1 MCKWENLQLHPYAC
15 FLFLETSGCYK
26 DCVTIGVQT
35 DARPGK
41 SSHPHTGMVE
51 RKHGPYSMVRG
62 LAVRRQLGAC
72 RKAPR
77 RG

>member
-1 MCKWENLQLHPYAC
+1 MCKWESLQLHLYAC

-41 SSHPHTGMVE
+41 SSHPHTGMVGQ

-62 LAVRRQLGAC
+62 REQAQA
-72 RKAPR
+72 
-77 RG
+77 